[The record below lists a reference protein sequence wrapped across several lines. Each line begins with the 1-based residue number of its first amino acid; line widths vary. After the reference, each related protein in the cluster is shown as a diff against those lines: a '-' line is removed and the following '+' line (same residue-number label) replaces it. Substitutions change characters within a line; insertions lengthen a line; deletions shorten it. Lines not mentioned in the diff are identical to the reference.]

1 MTVRAE
7 DAGAAKL
14 HAPHGR
20 GVVHVED
27 TRARVAHHIE
37 AMPFQGAD
45 HMLRDVVSMAFD
57 VHAAHAAQG
66 VGIGSALH
74 QEHFASLCI
83 HVEKVD
89 VLEAT

>member
-1 MTVRAE
+1 
-7 DAGAAKL
+7 
-14 HAPHGR
+14 
-20 GVVHVED
+20 
-27 TRARVAHHIE
+27 
-37 AMPFQGAD
+37 
-45 HMLRDVVSMAFD
+45 MLRDVVSMAFD